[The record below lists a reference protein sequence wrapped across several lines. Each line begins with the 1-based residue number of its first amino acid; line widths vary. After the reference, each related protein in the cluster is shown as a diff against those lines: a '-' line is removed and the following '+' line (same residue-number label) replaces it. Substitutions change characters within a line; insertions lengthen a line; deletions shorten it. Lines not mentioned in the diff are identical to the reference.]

1 MFSRIWNKERRL
13 LTSIPVYVYDSDTL
27 TLLYSFTDKKSA
39 VNDLKIGYYTLRR
52 CLSTGEV
59 FKNKIY
65 KKELFNP

>member
-1 MFSRIWNKERRL
+1 
-13 LTSIPVYVYDSDTL
+13 
-27 TLLYSFTDKKSA
+27 LYSFTDKKSA